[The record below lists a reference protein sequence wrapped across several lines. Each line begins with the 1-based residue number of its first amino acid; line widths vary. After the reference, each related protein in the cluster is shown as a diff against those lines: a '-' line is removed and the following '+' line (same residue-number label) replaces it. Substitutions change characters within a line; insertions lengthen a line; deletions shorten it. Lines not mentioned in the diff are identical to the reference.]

1 VSPASSA
8 QPPPRDASHPQS
20 ANGLPLPRWVF
31 WLMLPG
37 IVAPLLVFVFILVT
51 QLAHD
56 PARCPFHEQSR
67 QTLAVGVAVVVEV
80 RSCIA
85 HVQEHRYRLLR
96 GKRSQILGERR
107 LAEAVFGQGY
117 SWIALL
123 SPQGEVKVVVH
134 NQAHEDVT
142 FREGT
147 AAERA
152 R

>member
-1 VSPASSA
+1 MSPAPSIR
-8 QPPPRDASHPQS
+8 PPHAEPPDPQR
-20 ANGLPLPRWVF
+20 ADGLPLPRWVL

-37 IVAPLLVFVFILVT
+37 IVAPVLVFVFILAT

-56 PARCPFHEQSR
+56 PARCPFRERTR
-67 QTLAVGVAVVVEV
+67 QTLAPGVAVVEEV

-85 HVQEHRYRLLR
+85 RVQERRYRLLR
-96 GKRSQILGERR
+96 GERSQILGERR
-107 LAEAVFGQGY
+107 LAEAAFGQGY

-123 SPQGEVKVVVH
+123 SPQGEARVVVH
-134 NQAHEDVT
+134 NQAHEDLT

-147 AAERA
+147 AAEKA